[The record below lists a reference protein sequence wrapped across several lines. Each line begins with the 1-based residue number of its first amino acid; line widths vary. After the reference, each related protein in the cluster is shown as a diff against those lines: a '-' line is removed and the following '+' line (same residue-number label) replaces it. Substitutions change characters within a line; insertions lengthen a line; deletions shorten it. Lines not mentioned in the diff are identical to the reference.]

1 VSAQVIE
8 NTGQASV
15 QALHIEAAL
24 FRIRRIGSLDN
35 CQAPDSNT
43 LMQQYLYRMKPVRL
57 AMLADGPTDQEV
69 SIIGEHFTYLSK
81 LVEDGIVLMVG
92 RTLNTDESSFG
103 IVVFVASSEEE
114 ARALMNGDPAVTQ
127 CVMEAELFPFTVAL
141 RSSE

>member
-1 VSAQVIE
+1 
-8 NTGQASV
+8 
-15 QALHIEAAL
+15 
-24 FRIRRIGSLDN
+24 
-35 CQAPDSNT
+35 
-43 LMQQYLYRMKPVRL
+43 MQQYLYRMKPVRL
-57 AMLADGPTDQEV
+57 AMLADGPTYQEV
-69 SIIGEHFTYLSK
+69 SIIGEHFTYLYK